1 MGEMSWAA
9 LVAYAA
15 ASDDRIE
22 RYFLEVKSDVDLNTK
37 AGRAKVA
44 KFILGAA
51 NRDPGQVARRF
62 GGHAVM
68 LLGVGSGT
76 THGIAAFEAQDLAR
90 DVARWVGVDGP
101 TWDFER
107 IRAGSQLDV
116 IAVVVDP
123 PTGDGLAQVA
133 AAPAAQV
140 GDTIAL
146 QLEYS
151 ARLRS
156 GRDLQLRLAVDGW
169 DLNLV
174 SERCLGDVDRQVE
187 DNVVLVPLEHVV
199 LLNV

>member
-76 THGIAAFEAQDLAR
+76 TRGLR
-90 DVARWVGVDGP
+90 GP
-101 TWDFER
+101 GPR
-107 IRAGSQLDV
+107 
-116 IAVVVDP
+116 
-123 PTGDGLAQVA
+123 TGRR
-133 AAPAAQV
+133 QV
-140 GDTIAL
+140 GWCRRPDMG
-146 QLEYS
+146 
-151 ARLRS
+151 LRAHS
-156 GRDLQLRLAVDGW
+156 RR
-169 DLNLV
+169 
-174 SERCLGDVDRQVE
+174 
-187 DNVVLVPLEHVV
+187 
-199 LLNV
+199 